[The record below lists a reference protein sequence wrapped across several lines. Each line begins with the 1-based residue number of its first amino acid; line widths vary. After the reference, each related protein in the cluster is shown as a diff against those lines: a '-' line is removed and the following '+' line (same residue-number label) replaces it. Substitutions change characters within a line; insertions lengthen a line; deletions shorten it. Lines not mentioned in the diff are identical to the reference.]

1 MGKRAEIAR
10 CCKLHPTS
18 LNLILA
24 WHFHLM
30 LNNLRPRIQ
39 IDIHR
44 SISIRKRVADPS
56 GEVAGIDLVATVN
69 RVRQNNSAIN
79 VALFSPQ

>member
-1 MGKRAEIAR
+1 MGKRAEIAL
-10 CCKLHPTS
+10 CCQLHPTA

-24 WHFHLM
+24 WHFHVV
-30 LNNLRPRIQ
+30 LNNLRMRIQ
-39 IDIHR
+39 IDIHW
-44 SISIRKRVADPS
+44 SMSIRKRVADPS

-79 VALFSPQ
+79 VALFSPH